1 MACERIFIETHI
13 IALKVDVLQERKIYC
28 PRFFQPGSFTG
39 WGSERVMG
47 MYECVYV
54 FYIALRYCII
64 ITLLYCIMSGA

>member
-1 MACERIFIETHI
+1 MCYRNGKYTVRASFS
-13 IALKVDVLQERKIYC
+13 
-28 PRFFQPGSFTG
+28 PWSFTG

-47 MYECVYV
+47 VYECVYV